1 MAGAGANAVLYHVPP
16 PRCGADSPTP
26 SRESSP
32 VTLPILTRR
41 SLLAA
46 CAAALCVSP
55 APADHHEK
63 GGAEPSRILFVTQSA
78 GFKHGSVNR
87 DKPQR
92 DLAPA
97 EVAMKQL
104 AQQSGL
110 FTVDLTQDV
119 AADFTKE
126 NLQNYDVVA
135 FYTTGMLPIAKEDL
149 DYFLNDWLK
158 QPGHGFLGFHSATDT
173 LSDNDAYR
181 TFVNGRFAGHPWGA
195 GSTVTFQVHDADFPG
210 VKELVAADDRADG
223 FTWKDEIYQYK
234 NFDPNAVR
242 VLASIDMAATDLK
255 KPYHVPV
262 IWVREWGGGKLFYNN
277 LGHREDTWTKRPF
290 LDSIL
295 GALHWIRGEADG
307 EAAPNPEVSERM
319 NDASRAAAPEEKAQS

>member
-1 MAGAGANAVLYHVPP
+1 M
-16 PRCGADSPTP
+16 
-26 SRESSP
+26 
-32 VTLPILTRR
+32 TRR
-41 SLLAA
+41 LTLAA
-46 CAAALCVSP
+46 CAAALCCPLFAPPP
-55 APADHHEK
+55 AAADHHEEAGK
-63 GGAEPSRILFVTQSA
+63 NAAEPARILFVTQSA
-78 GFKHGSVNR
+78 GFKHGSVTR
-87 DKPQR
+87 QEGR
-92 DLAPA
+92 QLAPA

-104 AQQSGL
+104 GQQSGL

-119 AADFTKE
+119 AADLTEE
-126 NLQNYDVVA
+126 NLQNYDIVA
-135 FYTTGMLPIAKEDL
+135 FYTTGMLPIADADL

-195 GSTVTFQVHDADFPG
+195 GSTVTFQAHDADFPG

-234 NFDPNAVR
+234 NFDPAAVR
-242 VLASIDMAATDLK
+242 VLASIDMAETDLK

-277 LGHREDTWTKRPF
+277 LGHREETWTKEPF

-295 GALHWIRGEADG
+295 GAVRWIRGG
-307 EAAPNPEVSERM
+307 AAGDATPNPAVSEQM
-319 NDASRAAAPEEKAQS
+319 NERSRAAAPAEKAAS